1 MHDSLPKS
9 KDGGTTAAREKE
21 RSAIKMALFNSKGV
35 EAYCAPDVI
44 VHILDASF
52 VFRGDGRVQLLAWK
66 FNRPDV
72 TRSEGTVLRPGEHSL
87 TLSTSTNDGLKFSF
101 ATDYPSGG
109 EFKQVETSDELP
121 YDTWKLTSC
130 SRARLKYGS
139 LELIYDSDKTIVW
152 IDKTNE
158 SCIVSPVKKTSR
170 DGRISYE
177 FYVTTSNVGATVGD
191 AVSERSFQV
200 YLPGAGHV
208 IVEKAGAGVI
218 RNGYA
223 ELPMQVVKEGK
234 IIRKVDINTEFPT
247 LEVVPYLLAKLLPT
261 TLLELP

>member
-1 MHDSLPKS
+1 
-9 KDGGTTAAREKE
+9 
-21 RSAIKMALFNSKGV
+21 MALFNSKGV

-87 TLSTSTNDGLKFSF
+87 TLSTSTDDGLKFSF

-177 FYVTTSNVGATVGD
+177 F
-191 AVSERSFQV
+191 
-200 YLPGAGHV
+200 
-208 IVEKAGAGVI
+208 
-218 RNGYA
+218 
-223 ELPMQVVKEGK
+223 
-234 IIRKVDINTEFPT
+234 
-247 LEVVPYLLAKLLPT
+247 
-261 TLLELP
+261 

>member
-1 MHDSLPKS
+1 
-9 KDGGTTAAREKE
+9 
-21 RSAIKMALFNSKGV
+21 MALFNSSQVK
-35 EAYCAPDVI
+35 AYCAPEVI

-52 VFRGDGRVQLLAWK
+52 FFTGNRRVQLLVEK
-66 FNRPDV
+66 SNHPEV
-72 TRSEGTVLRPGEHSL
+72 TKSKGTILSPGEHSL
-87 TLSTSTNDGLKFSF
+87 TLSTSTDDGLKFSF
-101 ATDYPSGG
+101 ATAYPSGG

-130 SRARLKYGS
+130 SRARLKYRG
-139 LELIYDSDKTIVW
+139 LELIYDSNKTIVW
-152 IDKTNE
+152 IDKTNK
-158 SCIVSPVKKTSR
+158 SCIVSPVKKTSK

-200 YLPGAGHV
+200 CLPGAGHV

-223 ELPMQVVKEGK
+223 ELPMQVVKGGK
-234 IIRKVDINTEFPT
+234 IVRNVGINTEFPT
-247 LEVVPYLLAKLLPT
+247 SKVVSELLAKLLPT
-261 TLLELP
+261 TLLDLP